1 MNGDALQRWEAVEL
15 KVLSPE
21 NVICF
26 GFAGGAGKESI
37 IEAQL
42 TEVFL
47 LGSQVLCL
55 DDPEAEYIFS
65 TTAVVLCR
73 RKSSAL
79 IQNPSKLNSVSSKAA
94 AKGCLRHPRQ
104 GQNQNSESD
113 SLVLRESE
121 SLEKSD
127 IS

>member
-1 MNGDALQRWEAVEL
+1 MNCDALQRWEAVEL
-15 KVLSPE
+15 KVFSPE

-37 IEAQL
+37 IKAQL

-79 IQNPSKLNSVSSKAA
+79 IQNPSKLNTVSSKAV
-94 AKGCLRHPRQ
+94 AKGFLHHPRW
-104 GQNQNSESD
+104 GQSQNSESD
-113 SLVLRESE
+113 SLTWRESE
-121 SLEKSD
+121 SLEK
-127 IS
+127 